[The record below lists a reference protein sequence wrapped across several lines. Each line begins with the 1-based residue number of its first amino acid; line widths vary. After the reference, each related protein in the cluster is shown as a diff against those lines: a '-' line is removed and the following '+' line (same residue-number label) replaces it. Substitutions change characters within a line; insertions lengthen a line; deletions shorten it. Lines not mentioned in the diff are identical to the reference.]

1 MDNDNWTNIGADD
14 IDKLFKGKN
23 WKSYIDN
30 MKEILNFCKSTE
42 KNLYLD
48 DNNQLFY
55 NNSKPDSMSSIIGK
69 FINDVDKISQSMIKK
84 FEDLEES
91 VLEFCDSGEY
101 YNKQLNS
108 SFNDYE
114 EVSKDLE
121 NYQKGFLAKVKY
133 YIKVA
138 KGCGYILVLI
148 YLGILCLI
156 SFFGCLL
163 LLAYSYMTN
172 QGNLDTFMHVVWNSI
187 KFFSFSFL
195 MYTAAFGI
203 LYNGLRDLIGYNMFL
218 FGNNLNLN
226 STETYLLP
234 SNKSKAFLY
243 FCLNEEKA
251 DFKGDLDF
259 FISDSLD
266 EFFTNYG
273 EIDNLMKK
281 DYSLEINYNEFNKV
295 HANKLRHLNLD
306 TSITDFSDDDSN
318 TFDTSYISSE
328 ENNTNS
334 YTITLPI
341 YEVKEMINQLN
352 YSFSK
357 FKNISNINQFNN
369 TEGGFLNTLDCGFL
383 KNDLNMVYNSL
394 YDLSVQSRILFVL
407 SCCIGFF
414 GEALIHFYLL
424 SMYHYNNDEF
434 KEGDL
439 QIKSSRNN
447 RMNFDIS
454 SKNEFLDKSKPINI
468 KKFNQKLDFDY
479 SSK

>member
-1 MDNDNWTNIGADD
+1 MT
-14 IDKLFKGKN
+14 K
-23 WKSYIDN
+23 
-30 MKEILNFCKSTE
+30 ILNICKATG

-48 DNNQLFY
+48 DNNELFY
-55 NNSKPDSMSSIIGK
+55 DINKPNSMSSTLGR
-69 FINDVDKISQSMIKK
+69 FINDVDKTSRSMIKK

-91 VLEFCDSGEY
+91 VLEFYDSEEY
-101 YNKQLNS
+101 YNEQLNS

-121 NYQKGFLAKVKY
+121 NYQRGFLAKVKY

-172 QGNLDTFMHVVWNSI
+172 QGNLDTFMHVIWNSI

-195 MYTAAFGI
+195 MYSAAFGI

-234 SNKSKAFLY
+234 SNKSKTFLY
-243 FCLNEEKA
+243 FCLNEEQA
-251 DFKGDLDF
+251 DFQGDLDF

-281 DYSLEINYNEFNKV
+281 DYSLEIKYNEFNKV
-295 HANKLRHLNLD
+295 HSNKLRHLNFD
-306 TSITDFSDDDSN
+306 NSSIYASDDDIN
-318 TFDTSYISSE
+318 TVDTSLISSE
-328 ENNTNS
+328 VNNTDN
-334 YTITLPI
+334 YLIELPF
-341 YEVKEMINQLN
+341 KALKQMINQLN
-352 YSFSK
+352 NSFIK
-357 FKNISNINQFNN
+357 FKEISNINQFNN

>member
-1 MDNDNWTNIGADD
+1 MT
-14 IDKLFKGKN
+14 K
-23 WKSYIDN
+23 
-30 MKEILNFCKSTE
+30 ILNICKATG

-48 DNNQLFY
+48 DNNELFY
-55 NNSKPDSMSSIIGK
+55 DINKPNSMSSILGR
-69 FINDVDKISQSMIKK
+69 FINDVDKTSRSMIKK

-91 VLEFCDSGEY
+91 VLEFYDSEEY
-101 YNKQLNS
+101 YNEQLNS

-121 NYQKGFLAKVKY
+121 NYQRGFLAKVKY

-172 QGNLDTFMHVVWNSI
+172 QGNLDTFMHVIWNSI

-195 MYTAAFGI
+195 MYSAAFGI

-234 SNKSKAFLY
+234 SNKSKTFLY
-243 FCLNEEKA
+243 FCLNEEQA
-251 DFKGDLDF
+251 DFQGDLDF

-281 DYSLEINYNEFNKV
+281 DYSLEIKYNEFNKV
-295 HANKLRHLNLD
+295 HSNKLRHLNFD
-306 TSITDFSDDDSN
+306 NSSIYASDDDIN
-318 TFDTSYISSE
+318 TVDTSLISSE
-328 ENNTNS
+328 VNNTDN
-334 YTITLPI
+334 YLIELPFKA
-341 YEVKEMINQLN
+341 VKQMINQLN
-352 YSFSK
+352 NSFIK
-357 FKNISNINQFNN
+357 FKEISNINQFNN

-454 SKNEFLDKSKPINI
+454 SKNEFLDKSKPINM